1 MDPKRVK
8 YSPATFLNLEREY
21 LSSIVRGKY
30 AETIP
35 ITYRGQRFDA
45 WGQLHQAFPAPSP
58 VQMRVDEL
66 RVLRNNA
73 KRAIHPTYVC
83 GCEYCAR
90 FEADVPYFHSVM
102 DDMLLQLSPKPTH
115 LHTNM
120 IPSSPVFAFTAMGN
134 VLSIVHVYEDYA
146 MLHDVTAEMPETP
159 MFSLVKV
166 RPSYFGEDEDVEK
179 RLAKSLSLRR
189 MKPTKLVFAKRL
201 DF

>member
-1 MDPKRVK
+1 M
-8 YSPATFLNLEREY
+8 
-21 LSSIVRGKY
+21 
-30 AETIP
+30 
-35 ITYRGQRFDA
+35 
-45 WGQLHQAFPAPSP
+45 H
-58 VQMRVDEL
+58 VDEL
-66 RVLRNNA
+66 QVLQNNA
-73 KRAIHPTYVC
+73 KRAIHATYVC

-90 FEADVPYFHSVM
+90 LEADIPYFHLVM
-102 DDMLLQLSPKPTH
+102 DDMLLQLSPEPTH

-120 IPSSPVFAFTAMGN
+120 ITSSPVFAFTAMGN

-189 MKPTKLVFAKRL
+189 MTPTKLVFAKRL